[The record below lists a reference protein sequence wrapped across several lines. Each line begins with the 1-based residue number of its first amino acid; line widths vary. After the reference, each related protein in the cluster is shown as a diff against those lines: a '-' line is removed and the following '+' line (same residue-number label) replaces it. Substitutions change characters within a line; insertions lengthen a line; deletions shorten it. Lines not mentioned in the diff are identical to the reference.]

1 MPKLIIENLQ
11 KKYDDRIV
19 FKSVNIKIKK
29 NGFYV
34 LSGKNG
40 SGKST
45 LFKILNNIEKA
56 DFGEIY
62 FYNSSNEKECVFDN
76 ISYCPAIPILFDS
89 LTVLNNIKII
99 SNDEEK
105 INYYLNLFELNNL
118 KNKKTKELSAG
129 EKIRVCLIRTFL
141 ENKPIILLDE
151 ITKHL
156 DKGLRTVVL
165 NELQI
170 LSKDRIIIY
179 TTHYKSDIPDLT
191 INILTFDDEQI
202 YYETDEEIYNIINKK
217 NNFINF
223 KIVKKVFNWNLN
235 YLFLMLNLL
244 IILIFTILITIF
256 SEKNYKLLYR
266 NSIDQN
272 SYVEMYN
279 GRTVINGDINIDDL
293 SILND
298 KNYYNVYYAS
308 NVFDNMI
315 GFNQI
320 NKTFNC
326 NINYFNIVNNYNN
339 YELKNNEVVIS
350 DFLYFSLSQNFNI
363 LNDAIGEYFEYFSTK
378 FYIYEIYETSFK
390 NKKEEFIYKAD
401 KLPNNENEL
410 YNLINLYQKQ
420 VLDELLKDTDFYF
433 DYKNIYNQMY
443 CNYETF
449 EKLIYLRRSALIE
462 KNRSYYNNIESLAD
476 VKYNLSYGRLPK
488 NDNEVVIDENQLG
501 ALAIQKFNSY
511 NKPKEEYLDIE
522 YEFVFL
528 SQDRKKNQKLNL
540 KVVGIISLI
549 ETKENEDTIKKYD
562 NILIDYNGTIIKE
575 IFYWKDYFV
584 ANETIGLSSIDEE
597 IAKVLY
603 NDDYILINNN
613 TINLINSYK
622 IKSQFSNYIKI
633 IAIIVFIILCFI
645 LSLSIVLEYK
655 FLNNNFNVL
664 KYIKIKKKKV
674 INYYSI
680 KSLLETL
687 IFSSIYL
694 ICYIKLTEFSV
705 KMFSNYLKIT
715 IPLYEKNLVIVLISI
730 LIFVIFENT
739 KKYISLKFNNE

>member
-420 VLDELLKDTDFYF
+420 VLDELLKDTNFYF

-511 NKPKEEYLDIE
+511 NKPKEEYLNIE

-622 IKSQFSNYIKI
+622 IKSQFLNYIKI
-633 IAIIVFIILCFI
+633 IAIIVFIILCFV

-664 KYIKIKKKKV
+664 KYIKINKKKV

-715 IPLYEKNLVIVLISI
+715 VPLYEKNLVIVLISI